1 MRCHTAMTIDPRFAR
16 RARAAWDIVTMFFG
30 NVLAAQSP
38 LLARLRLS
46 LLDLGRELLPL
57 RQLG

>member
-1 MRCHTAMTIDPRFAR
+1 MTIAPRFAR
-16 RARAAWDIVTMFFG
+16 GARAAWDIGTMFFG
-30 NVLAAQSP
+30 NVLADQRP

-46 LLDLGRELLPL
+46 LLDLGGELLPL